1 MRILIKDGQVV
12 NADCIEQRDV
22 LIKDSEIVSL
32 DKSITGH
39 LDIDRE
45 IDAKGKFIFPGF
57 IDLHTHLRTPGR
69 EDEEDLVSGSRAA
82 AKGGFVKIFCMPN
95 TKPAIDNEAAAKWII
110 EQAKSIGVVDI
121 YPVGAITKNREGK
134 ELTEFG
140 ALKRAGC
147 LSLSDDGTAV
157 SDTLLLRRA
166 MEYAKMFDIL
176 LVSHCE
182 DNRLANKGAMREGII
197 SSRYGISAIPDIC
210 ESLIVAR
217 DIELAKYLDAKIHI
231 AHVSSAKSLE
241 VIKRAKQEGLKV
253 TAETCPHYFILTVED
268 IERRKFNSNLKVNP
282 PLGEKIDLEKIK
294 QSLKEGVIDCVSTDH
309 APHSQAEKELPFE
322 EAPFGM
328 IGLEFAFSL
337 AYTYLVKTGTIDLKE
352 LVKKLSL
359 KPAEIVGVR
368 HSGKIEE
375 GFTADLVIADL
386 NKKWEVKEEDILS
399 KSKNTPF
406 LGYELDG
413 TIEYTIHKGKVV
425 YEKSIGL
432 RA

>member
-12 NADCIEQRDV
+12 NADSIEQRDV
-22 LIKDSEIVSL
+22 LIEGSEIVSL
-32 DKSITGH
+32 DKSITGY
-39 LDIDRE
+39 LDKE
-45 IDAKGKFIFPGF
+45 IDAKGKFILPGF

-69 EDEEDLVSGSRAA
+69 EDEENLVSGSHAA

-95 TKPAIDNEAAAKWII
+95 TKPAIDNEAAAKWIR

-147 LSLSDDGTAV
+147 LSLSDDGTSV
-157 SDTLLLRRA
+157 SDILLLRRA
-166 MEYAKMFDIL
+166 LEYAKMFDML

-182 DNRLANKGAMREGII
+182 DNRLANKGAMREGCI
-197 SSRYGISAIPDIC
+197 SSRYGIPAIPDIC

-217 DIELAKYLDAKIHI
+217 DIELAKYLDVQIHI

-241 VIKRAKQEGLKV
+241 VIKRAKQEGVKV
-253 TAETCPHYFILTVED
+253 TAETCPHYFILTVQD
-268 IERRKFNSNLKVNP
+268 IERSKFNSNLKVNP

-294 QSLKEGVIDCVSTDH
+294 QALKEGVIDCISTDH

-337 AYTYLVKTGTIDLKE
+337 AYTYLVKTGAIDLKE
-352 LVKKLSL
+352 LVKKFSL
-359 KPAEIVGVR
+359 KPAEITGIKQG
-368 HSGKIEE
+368 GKIEK

-386 NKKWEVKEEDILS
+386 NKKWKVKEEDILS

-413 TIEYTIHKGKVV
+413 TIEYTIHEGKIV
-425 YEKSIGL
+425 YEKSAEG
-432 RA
+432 